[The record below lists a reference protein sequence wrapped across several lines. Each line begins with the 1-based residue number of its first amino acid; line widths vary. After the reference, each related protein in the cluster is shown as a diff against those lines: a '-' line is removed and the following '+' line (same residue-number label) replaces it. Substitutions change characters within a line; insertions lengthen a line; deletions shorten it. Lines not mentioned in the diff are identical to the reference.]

1 MATASFDKNIV
12 IREKEAVSKLVDI
25 LTKSKTKSFD
35 EQLASD
41 EAMTRSEEVL
51 RSCLSR
57 LKNS

>member
-35 EQLASD
+35 EQLASA

>member
-25 LTKSKTKSFD
+25 LTENNIKSFD
-35 EQLASD
+35 KQLASA

-51 RSCLSR
+51 IKCLSR

>member
-12 IREKEAVSKLVDI
+12 IREKKAVSKLVDA
-25 LTKSKTKSFD
+25 LTNTKTKPFN
-35 EQLASD
+35 EQLASA
-41 EAMTRSEEVL
+41 EVMTRSEEVL